1 MKAIRLAMLVMG
13 SLLSALCSAEQT
25 ATLTSIA
32 DTGIR
37 DTSNPFGS
45 DPYMY
50 IYGASN
56 TYHMG
61 YVRFDLRPLDI
72 HTVVNAQLVMTVS
85 GGAPR
90 NDNLTTGRFAAY
102 GLNHVPGNTPQDW
115 NEAAL
120 NKSNTGLEVNW
131 ANGGGTMDFSRVT
144 NLDANDGAGTTE
156 SIAGGTYHTGTTMT
170 LTGQPLVNFL
180 QSRVDDNGLATF
192 IIRQRDGGG
201 RGYGLAT
208 KENPEQSYRPALQI
222 TYVPADSPRATDPW
236 PKDGDTITG
245 QTLSRLSWKGWGA
258 DRYEVWFG
266 PGQANETNYPS
277 LLTRIAVIDNPT
289 QNVSASIPEAM
300 LPLAAPQ
307 TYTWVV
313 QAYASDA
320 LVSTAVWRFSV
331 SERGRLM
338 ENLGRGVV
346 ATRSASNQ
354 AFISWRLLGTDPEE
368 IAFNL
373 YRQVGSGNPVRVNT
387 TPLTGGTNYQ
397 DNGIAFTQ
405 PIAYFVR
412 PVINGQELA
421 ASGAFTLAAN
431 IPVQPCVVV
440 PLSGGDTDPIHFV
453 WVGDLTGDGE
463 YDFVVDR
470 LNWQGRPQ
478 KLEAFTRDGTR
489 LWVVNLGPNSTDTYN
504 IEPGSATID
513 VGHWDGVT
521 VYDLDCDGKA
531 EVVVRTANGVTFGDG
546 GTLVHPNNNVQFI
559 SVLDGMTGA
568 ERARIQI
575 PTDYIAD
582 GPMAAQMGIGY
593 LNGRTPSIIASLKN
607 RIGSGAFNMMICAWD
622 FDGQSL
628 AQKWKWK
635 RGSGNYHDGH
645 NIRIVDVTGDGQ
657 DEIGHIGFMLKGDGT
672 VLYNL
677 ADTGGVVHGDRWHI
691 GKFDP
696 ARPGLQGYGV
706 QQDNPSGLLEY
717 YYDAATGEM
726 LWQRIGTPA
735 DLGRGDV
742 GDVDPRTPGFE
753 CWAFNGVWNLPTRT
767 QLAAASPWPV
777 LRLWWDGDD
786 LSESF
791 NDGKIEKWIYSSSSV
806 ARLVTT
812 WNYEGATR
820 SDRGAPMFYGDIFG
834 DWREETVQTNPN
846 YTKLVIFTT
855 NIPTAR
861 RLYTLPHNPAYRN
874 SMTVKGYMQSHHL
887 DYYLGHGMETPP
899 RPKIEPAGVWWNP
912 ADITRS
918 GQIDLNDFTILA
930 SQWLGAER
938 SLSADIAPFG
948 GDGQVNLPDL
958 LLMADNWLIAEEQ

>member
-1 MKAIRLAMLVMG
+1 MKTIGSAMLVMG
-13 SLLSALCSAEQT
+13 SLLSVLCSAEQT
-25 ATLTSIA
+25 ATLTSVA
-32 DTGIR
+32 DTGLR
-37 DTSNPFGS
+37 DASNTYGS

-56 TYHMG
+56 VYHMG
-61 YVRFDLRPLDI
+61 YVRFDLRSLDI

-102 GLNHVPGNTPQDW
+102 GLDNAAGNTPQDW
-115 NEAAL
+115 NEAVL
-120 NKSNTGLEVNW
+120 NKGNTGLEVNW
-131 ANGGGTMDFSRVT
+131 ADGGGTMDFSRII

-170 LTGQPLVNFL
+170 LTGQPLVDFL

-208 KENPEQSYRPALQI
+208 RENPEHSYRPALQI
-222 TYVPADSPRATDPW
+222 TYVPANSPRATDPW

-245 QTLSRLSWKGWGA
+245 QMLSRLSWKGWGI
-258 DRYEVWFG
+258 DRYDVWFG
-266 PGQANETNYPS
+266 PGDADETTYQS
-277 LLTRIAVIDNPT
+277 LLTKIAVIDNPDRD
-289 QNVSASIPEAM
+289 VSAFIPQQM

-307 TYTWVV
+307 HYTWVV
-313 QAYASDA
+313 EGYESDELHSA
-320 LVSTAVWRFSV
+320 AIWQFSV
-331 SERGRLM
+331 SERGRIM

-346 ATRSASNQ
+346 ATCSASNQ
-354 AFISWRLLGTDPEE
+354 AFISWRLLGTDPED

-373 YRQVGSGNPVRVNT
+373 YRKVGDGNPIRVNS

-397 DNGIAFTQ
+397 DTGISFTQ
-405 PIAYFVR
+405 PISYFVR
-412 PVINGQELA
+412 PVISGQELE

-431 IPVQPCVVV
+431 TPVQPCVVV
-440 PLSGGDTDPIHFV
+440 PLSGGDTDQIHFV

-470 LNWQGRPQ
+470 LNWQGCPQ

-531 EVVVRTANGVTFGDG
+531 EVVIRTANGVTFGDG
-546 GTLVHPNNNVQFI
+546 STLVHSNNNVQFI

-593 LNGRTPSIIASLKN
+593 LNGRTPSIIASMKN

-628 AQKWKWK
+628 TQKWKWN
-635 RGSGNYHDGH
+635 RDSGNYHDGH
-645 NIRIVDVTGDGQ
+645 NIRIVDVTGDGR

-672 VLYNL
+672 
-677 ADTGGVVHGDRWHI
+677 
-691 GKFDP
+691 
-696 ARPGLQGYGV
+696 
-706 QQDNPSGLLEY
+706 
-717 YYDAATGEM
+717 
-726 LWQRIGTPA
+726 
-735 DLGRGDV
+735 
-742 GDVDPRTPGFE
+742 
-753 CWAFNGVWNLPTRT
+753 
-767 QLAAASPWPV
+767 
-777 LRLWWDGDD
+777 
-786 LSESF
+786 
-791 NDGKIEKWIYSSSSV
+791 
-806 ARLVTT
+806 
-812 WNYEGATR
+812 
-820 SDRGAPMFYGDIFG
+820 
-834 DWREETVQTNPN
+834 
-846 YTKLVIFTT
+846 
-855 NIPTAR
+855 
-861 RLYTLPHNPAYRN
+861 
-874 SMTVKGYMQSHHL
+874 
-887 DYYLGHGMETPP
+887 
-899 RPKIEPAGVWWNP
+899 
-912 ADITRS
+912 
-918 GQIDLNDFTILA
+918 
-930 SQWLGAER
+930 
-938 SLSADIAPFG
+938 
-948 GDGQVNLPDL
+948 
-958 LLMADNWLIAEEQ
+958 